1 MDSLTVYIARNK
13 SILVPISLETEGRK
27 ANQQALLDSGATE
40 NFLHPKLIEQTGLKT
55 RTLARPKKMR
65 NVDGTL
71 NGGKQSTNTSK

>member
-40 NFLHPKLIEQTGLKT
+40 KSLHPKLIEQTGLKT
-55 RTLARPKKMR
+55 RILA
-65 NVDGTL
+65 
-71 NGGKQSTNTSK
+71 